1 MCGRFTLRTPANVL
15 IEHFAL
21 RTAAELRPR
30 YNIAPTQDVV
40 AVRLAAEDETSTA
53 AAREMVTLRWGLIP
67 SWAKDPSIGNHMIN
81 ARGETAAAKPAFRAA
96 FKRRRCLVAADGYYE
111 WQKIGRRKQPFYI
124 HRRDGQPFAFAG
136 LWERWS
142 GGDAR
147 QAAAPL
153 QTCTIIT
160 TTPSEL
166 MRPIHDRLPVIVAP
180 TDYQR
185 WLDPDADSQQPIE
198 TLLTPFESDLM
209 VADPVDTYVN
219 NPKNDG
225 PQCVKVQRT
234 LF

>member
-1 MCGRFTLRTPANVL
+1 M
-15 IEHFAL
+15 
-21 RTAAELRPR
+21 
-30 YNIAPTQDVV
+30 
-40 AVRLAAEDETSTA
+40 RLAPEDETSPA
-53 AAREMVTLRWGLIP
+53 AEREMAALRWGLIP
-67 SWAKDPSIGNHMIN
+67 SWAKDPSIGNRMIN
-81 ARGETAAAKPAFRAA
+81 AGGETAATKPAFREA

-111 WQKIGRRKQPFYI
+111 WQKVGRRKQPFYI

-142 GGDAR
+142 GDDAR

-160 TTPSEL
+160 ATTSEL
-166 MRPIHDRLPVIVAP
+166 MRPIHGRMPAIVAP
-180 TDYQR
+180 ADYQR
-185 WLDPDADSQQPIE
+185 WLDPDPDSQQPIE
-198 TLLTPFESDLM
+198 TRIAPFESDLM

-225 PQCVKVQRT
+225 PRCVKVQQT